1 MQELVGRLTAL
12 DPEASETL
20 KVVSY
25 FDALVAAG
33 VGAEALLRGAAAL
46 SGAPVGFL
54 APARRL
60 RVGQDGGRL
69 PSPVAPPSGARL
81 RTVGEASVCW
91 IERAGDPHANDA
103 MVIERLGIALGIAE
117 ARRAAGGS
125 GLAGAVEIAVN
136 PHATAEE
143 RGAALARLKLAAEP
157 RVRAI
162 AAPHEAEAPVDAP
175 SAVVATRHG
184 LVRAVLRRA
193 EQDGGA
199 DGGATAHPPAVLGGA
214 DAGHLGVGLALA
226 PERLPE
232 SWASALVALRLADD
246 VRPVVDASALGG
258 LLLLA
263 EAADAR
269 TEPHPDALALAALD
283 ARTLALL
290 DALAETGS
298 VRGAA
303 ARCGIHHS
311 TVQERLLV
319 LARRFGYDPRSPE
332 GRTRYAVARVLLT
345 LSGAAPSPR

>member
-12 DPEASETL
+12 DPEASQTL
-20 KVVSY
+20 KVVTY

-54 APARRL
+54 GSARGL
-60 RVGQDGGRL
+60 RVGQDGRRL
-69 PSPVAPPSGARL
+69 PSPVAPPVGGRV
-81 RTVGEASVCW
+81 RTVGDGAVCW
-91 IERAGDPHANDA
+91 LERSGDPHANDA
-103 MVIERLGIALGIAE
+103 MVLERLAIALGISE

-143 RGAALARLKLAAEP
+143 RGSAIARLQLDAEP
-157 RVRAI
+157 RVRAV
-162 AAPHEAEAPVDAP
+162 AAPHDAEPPRDAP

-193 EQDGGA
+193 EEPGSVRA
-199 DGGATAHPPAVLGGA
+199 ETAQLG
-214 DAGHLGVGLALA
+214 LGLALP

-232 SWASALVALRLADD
+232 SWASALVALRLTDD
-246 VRPVVDASALGG
+246 ARPLVDAAELGG

-269 TEPHPDALALAALD
+269 SEPHPDAVTLAALD
-283 ARTLALL
+283 PRAIALL

-319 LARRFGYDPRSPE
+319 LGRRLGYDPRSPQ
-332 GRTRYAVARVLLT
+332 GRTRYAVARVLVT
-345 LSGAAPSPR
+345 LSVAPNPH

>member
-20 KVVSY
+20 KVVTY

-46 SGAPVGFL
+46 SGAPVGFFGS
-54 APARRL
+54 ARRL

-69 PSPVAPPSGARL
+69 PSPVAPPAGARL
-81 RTVGEASVCW
+81 RTVGEGSVCW
-91 IERAGDPHANDA
+91 LERSGDAHANDA
-103 MVIERLGIALGIAE
+103 MVLERLAIALGIAE

-143 RGAALARLKLAAEP
+143 RGAALARLQLDVEP

-162 AAPHEAEAPVDAP
+162 AAPHEAKAPTDAP

-193 EQDGGA
+193 
-199 DGGATAHPPAVLGGA
+199 TAEVPAGTESTQLG
-214 DAGHLGVGLALA
+214 LGLALP

-232 SWASALVALRLADD
+232 SWAAALVALRLADD
-246 VRPVVDASALGG
+246 ARPLVDAEGLGG

-269 TEPHPDALALAALD
+269 PEPHPDAVALVALD
-283 ARTLALL
+283 PRALALL

-319 LARRFGYDPRSPE
+319 LGRRLGYDPRSPQ
-332 GRTRYAVARVLLT
+332 GRTRYAIARVVVT
-345 LSGAAPSPR
+345 LSVVPSPR